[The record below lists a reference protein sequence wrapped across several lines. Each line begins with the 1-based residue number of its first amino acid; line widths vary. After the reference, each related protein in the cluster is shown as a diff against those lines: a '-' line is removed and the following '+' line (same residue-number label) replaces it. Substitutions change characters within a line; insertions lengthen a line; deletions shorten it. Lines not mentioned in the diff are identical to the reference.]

1 MTILEDFYEVLRH
14 SKNYIK
20 AYDIKLT
27 GEGIH
32 DCLLLVDDDV
42 EKGMTIIKKADE
54 KIKELERIV
63 QYYETLFKKS
73 DFNKNTFNDM
83 TVVEGKLFKDVVN
96 SEISDE
102 SYYFPCGRY

>member
-1 MTILEDFYEVLRH
+1 MTILEDFYEILRH

-54 KIKELERIV
+54 RIAELER
-63 QYYETLFKKS
+63 QNQRYKAMLAKTNS
-73 DFNKNTFNDM
+73 ND
-83 TVVEGKLFKDVVN
+83 VNIDGKQFRKVVN
-96 SEISDE
+96 SEVSDE
-102 SYYFPCGRY
+102 AYYFPCGRY